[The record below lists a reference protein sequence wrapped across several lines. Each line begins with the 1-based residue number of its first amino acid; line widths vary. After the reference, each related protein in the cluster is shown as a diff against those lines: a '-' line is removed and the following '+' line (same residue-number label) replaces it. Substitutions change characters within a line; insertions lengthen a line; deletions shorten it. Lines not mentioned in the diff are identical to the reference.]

1 MICDAIIPSQP
12 ALWLEDKSFLL
23 WEIGQRCV
31 IEHWMDSLFR
41 SNATLRLWLEEPDE
55 LLFSFVSETFP
66 LNRRVLVQTGAP
78 SSRPEACTFLD
89 SKGGIIIRRGPQL
102 TPYLPRQAPARTWFA
117 MVRNWL
123 LELQTQGSQVPEL
136 ESQISPG
143 VFVGHHCSIS
153 KGTTFLAPCWVGS
166 GSTIVGAT
174 IGPYAAVG
182 ENCVITRGARI
193 AETYLLRDTY
203 VAPGMQM
210 TGVAAGPTGIIAHAT
225 GSRIIPSIAG
235 ETD

>member
-23 WEIGQRCV
+23 WEIGRRCV
-31 IEHWMDSLFR
+31 IEHWMDVLFR

-55 LLFSFVSETFP
+55 DLFSFVSETFP
-66 LNRRVLVQTGAP
+66 LNRRVHVQTGAP
-78 SSRPEACTFLD
+78 ASRPEACTFLD

-123 LELQTQGSQVPEL
+123 LELHTHGSQTPEL
-136 ESQISPG
+136 ESQMSPG

-153 KGTTFLAPCWVGS
+153 KDTVFLPPCWVGS

-174 IGPYAAVG
+174 IGPYTAVG
-182 ENCVITRGARI
+182 ENCVITGGGRI
-193 AETYLLRDTY
+193 TDSYLLGGTY

-225 GSRIIPSIAG
+225 GSRIILSPPVQKG
-235 ETD
+235 

>member
-23 WEIGQRCV
+23 WEIGQRSV
-31 IEHWMDSLFR
+31 IEHWMDALFR

-89 SKGGIIIRRGPQL
+89 SKGGIIIRKGPQL

-123 LELQTQGSQVPEL
+123 LELQTQGSQAPEL
-136 ESQISPG
+136 EHVNSPARCVAIITASIF
-143 VFVGHHCSIS
+143 VFLCTTYYQTLLLSIHEAS
-153 KGTTFLAPCWVGS
+153 ATFTLR
-166 GSTIVGAT
+166 
-174 IGPYAAVG
+174 IG
-182 ENCVITRGARI
+182 
-193 AETYLLRDTY
+193 
-203 VAPGMQM
+203 
-210 TGVAAGPTGIIAHAT
+210 
-225 GSRIIPSIAG
+225 
-235 ETD
+235 